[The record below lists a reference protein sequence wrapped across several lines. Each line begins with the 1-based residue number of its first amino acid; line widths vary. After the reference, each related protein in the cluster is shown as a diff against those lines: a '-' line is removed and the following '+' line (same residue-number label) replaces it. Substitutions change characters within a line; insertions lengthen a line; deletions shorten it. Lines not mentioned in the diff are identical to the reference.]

1 MRFVSAGRYPT
12 LGREIRAIST
22 ELQLGLPLFRQKQ
35 D

>member
-1 MRFVSAGRYPT
+1 MRFVSPGRFPT

-22 ELQLGLPLFRQKQ
+22 ELQLDLQLFRQEQ